1 MASSFNDWFHQS
13 TPTTSLASTF
23 YISVNETNHG
33 PYTGE
38 QMYEFFS
45 AGDIHPDT
53 WCSKDGC
60 AWAPAKTLL
69 HPKQYWVEKFLM
81 YGGTCIQQAPDHI
94 KNDQDCVL
102 AALNQSGLA
111 LEYLSDEFRNNNE
124 IVMVAVATTANA
136 ICFASEHLKNTK
148 EVLLMAATQ
157 KGYTKDSSEETI
169 KDIILWAVK
178 EDWMRMLWVCLFFSP
193 ELVV

>member
-1 MASSFNDWFHQS
+1 
-13 TPTTSLASTF
+13 
-23 YISVNETNHG
+23 
-33 PYTGE
+33 
-38 QMYEFFS
+38 
-45 AGDIHPDT
+45 
-53 WCSKDGC
+53 
-60 AWAPAKTLL
+60 
-69 HPKQYWVEKFLM
+69 
-81 YGGTCIQQAPDHI
+81 
-94 KNDQDCVL
+94 VL

-148 EVLLMAATQ
+148 EVLLMAAKQ

-169 KDIILWAVK
+169 KDILLWAVK